1 MNMFAV
7 IFNAI
12 ASVFRSVGK
21 TATMAEV
28 LVDQTTYG
36 LVESR
41 NTAAKKLIEHNKTI
55 SITQAE
61 IDQLNKDIFG

>member
-41 NTAAKKLIEHNKTI
+41 NAAAKKLIEHNKNI
-55 SITQAE
+55 GITQAE